1 MPPLEET
8 LIVSSRTT
16 KNGKDDSKFEIN
28 ANGCNLQETKMFCIN
43 LENKIRKLEETVTSN
58 CCSPDTNG
66 LSQGFFVDILT
77 KRISQLEK
85 EHMKKDTIIKYWSNQ
100 TTSSINN

>member
-8 LIVSSRTT
+8 LIVSSRIT
-16 KNGKDDSKFEIN
+16 KNGKDGSKSEIN
-28 ANGCNLQETKMFCIN
+28 ALGCNLQETKMFRMN
-43 LENKIRKLEETVTSN
+43 LENKIYFETVTSK

-85 EHMKKDTIIKYWSNQ
+85 EHMKKNTNIKYWSNQ